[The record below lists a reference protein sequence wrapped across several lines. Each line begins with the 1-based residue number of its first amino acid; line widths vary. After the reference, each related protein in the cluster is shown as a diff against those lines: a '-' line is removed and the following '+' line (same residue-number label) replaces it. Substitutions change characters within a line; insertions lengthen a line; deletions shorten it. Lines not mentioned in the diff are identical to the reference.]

1 MRAATVEAI
10 TIEHEPLLRGDL
22 FAAECPSREVLQ
34 HVTSRW
40 GVLVLVALLSGGTQR
55 FSELRRGIGGV
66 SERMLAQTLQWL
78 ESDGFVLRVEHPVQ
92 PPHVDYRLTP
102 LGREVGRHVR
112 ELFDW
117 IEGKLPA
124 ILDAR
129 RRQGGASL
137 IAPAQPS
144 ARPKK
149 RIMRS

>member
-1 MRAATVEAI
+1 MHAATAPDI
-10 TIEHEPLLRGDL
+10 DHEPLLRGNL

-40 GVLVLVALLSGGTQR
+40 GVLVLVALLGSGTLR

-129 RRQGGASL
+129 GRQGG
-137 IAPAQPS
+137 PEDDQPS
-144 ARPKK
+144 SRPKK
-149 RIMRS
+149 RIVRS

>member
-1 MRAATVEAI
+1 MRAAAVPGPAI
-10 TIEHEPLLRGDL
+10 PHEPLLRGNL

-92 PPHVDYRLTP
+92 PPHVDYQLTP

-129 RRQGGASL
+129 GRLDGPAM
-137 IAPAQPS
+137 AQPS

-149 RIMRS
+149 RIVRS

>member
-1 MRAATVEAI
+1 MRAATAPAI
-10 TIEHEPLLRGDL
+10 GHEPLLRGNL

-40 GVLVLVALLSGGTQR
+40 GVLVLVALLAGGTQR

-102 LGREVGRHVR
+102 LGHEVGRHVR

-129 RRQGGASL
+129 GRQGGPA
-137 IAPAQPS
+137 IAAPAQPS

-149 RIMRS
+149 RIVRS

>member
-1 MRAATVEAI
+1 MRATTAPAI
-10 TIEHEPLLRGDL
+10 GHEPLLRGNL

-40 GVLVLVALLSGGTQR
+40 GVLVLVALLAGGTQR

-102 LGREVGRHVR
+102 LGHEVGRHVR

-129 RRQGGASL
+129 GRQGGPA
-137 IAPAQPS
+137 IAAPAQPS

-149 RIMRS
+149 RIVRS